1 MPKLKIDNQD
11 VEVAPG
17 GTILDAARLL
27 GLAIPTLCHR
37 EGRRPNTS
45 CFVCVVKLR
54 GRDRLVPS
62 CATVAED
69 GMEVESET
77 PEVLEAR
84 RSALELLL
92 SDHLGDCLAP
102 CQCACPA
109 QMDIPRMIREIR
121 EGRDADAIRTVKR
134 DIPLAAVLGRIC
146 PAPCEKA
153 CRRGDYDGAVGICL
167 LKRHAADVD
176 LAQAEPYRP
185 LCAPATGRRVAIV
198 GAGPAGLT
206 TAYYLLCRG
215 HSCTVFEERP
225 QPGGALIEAVP
236 ADRLPRAVV
245 AAECRVIERMGAEF
259 RLGVRV
265 GADLSWDALRC
276 GFDAVVLATG
286 KTGED
291 GNPSLGVPLEGVG
304 FRVDRKTME
313 AGVAGVFAAGGAV
326 RALRMAVRAVADG
339 KHAAASVDQFLAGR
353 PVAGP
358 HKAFSTHTGRLS
370 PDEMARYV
378 LGAAADGRVR
388 AGGAMAGY
396 QPKDA
401 VREAARCLHCDCRR
415 QHDCRLRLYGE
426 CTHAVPH
433 RFRGHRREYQRRDAD
448 GSVIYEPGKCVDCG
462 LCVQIAETAREPLGL
477 TFIGRGFDVRVGVPF
492 DEPLSR
498 SLAKVAAECVAACP
512 TGALA
517 FYADTPAA
525 NPPPPS
531 APEPRRPR
539 RRSSRGRRSG

>member
-11 VEVAPG
+11 VEVAAG
-17 GTILDAARLL
+17 ATILDAARSL

-62 CATVAED
+62 CATVAEE

-77 PEVLEAR
+77 PEVIEAR

-109 QMDIPRMIREIR
+109 QMDIPRMIREIH

-153 CRRGDYDGAVGICL
+153 CRRDDYDGAVGICL

-185 LCAPATGRRVAIV
+185 VCAPASGRRVAVV

-206 TAYYLLCRG
+206 AAYYLLCRG
-215 HSCTVFEERP
+215 HACTVFDERAAA
-225 QPGGALIEAVP
+225 GGTLLSAVP
-236 ADRLPRAVV
+236 ASRLPPAVV

-265 GADLSWDALRC
+265 GADLSWDALRR

-286 KTGED
+286 RTGED
-291 GNPSLGVPLEGVG
+291 GHPSLGVPLEGVA
-304 FRVDRKTME
+304 FRVDRKTMD
-313 AGVAGVFAAGGAV
+313 AGVPGVFAAGGAV
-326 RALRMAVRAVADG
+326 RALKMAVRAVADG
-339 KHAAASVDQFLAGR
+339 KHAAAAVDQYLAGR

-358 HKAFSTHTGRLS
+358 HKAFTTHTGRLT
-370 PDEMARYV
+370 PDEMSRFV
-378 LGAAADGRVR
+378 LGAAADGRQR
-388 AGGAMAGY
+388 GAAAGY
-396 QPKDA
+396 QPKEA
-401 VREAARCLHCDCRR
+401 AREAARCLHCDCRR
-415 QHDCRLRLYGE
+415 QHDCRLRLYSE
-426 CTHAVPH
+426 CLSATPH
-433 RFRGHRREYQRRDAD
+433 RFRGHRREYLRRDAD

-462 LCVQIAETAREPLGL
+462 LCVQIAEAAREPLGL

-492 DEPLSR
+492 DEPLN
-498 SLAKVAAECVAACP
+498 LALSKVAECVAACP

-517 FYADTPAA
+517 FYADEAPAA
-525 NPPPPS
+525 E
-531 APEPRRPR
+531 AREPESRRPR
-539 RRSSRGRRSG
+539 RRSARGRRSG